1 MADEDGY
8 IGCVS
13 MTNNG
18 QARLPAGQARIQPV
32 EITEEMQRSYLD
44 YAMSVIVARALPDVR
59 DGLKPVQRR
68 IIYGMLRIGLT
79 HTAHFSKAAK
89 VVGEILGKYHPHGD
103 QPVYEALVRMAQNFS
118 MRIPLI
124 TGQGNF
130 GSIDGDPPAA
140 MRYTECK
147 LASIAEE
154 LLRDIDKAT
163 VDWIPN
169 FDGTLS
175 EPTVLPSVLPA
186 LLLNGASGIAVGMAT
201 NIPPHNLAE
210 VCTAISALIDNPEAT
225 VEDLMEHV
233 KGPDFP
239 TGGAVYDITEL
250 TSAYSTGRGKVML
263 RGKAEIEEKD
273 GGRAQIVISEI
284 PYQVNKASLVT
295 KIADLAKEKRLEG
308 IADLRDESDRRGLR
322 VVVELKKDARS
333 GAVLN
338 NLYKFTQ
345 LQVSFPANFVA
356 LVDGAPQTLTL
367 KVILAEF
374 IKHRQEVVRR
384 RSQFEL
390 EEAKKR
396 AHILEGLKIAVDN
409 IDAVIELIKKA
420 RDVDEARTK
429 LIARFKLTEVQA
441 QAILDLQLKRLA
453 ALERQKIEDEL
464 EMTKEEISYLEDL
477 LAHPEK
483 ILKVIK
489 DELAKLSEKYGDDR
503 RTKVYKQKLGEF
515 SEEELIPNVSTIITL
530 TASGYIKRQMPGAFR
545 TQARGGK
552 GVTGITTK
560 EEDVVSQLV
569 TCQTHDQLLFFTNLG
584 KAYSLRAFDID
595 ESLRTAKGTAI
606 VNLIDIAQD
615 EQVLTILPVLKSN
628 NRVKYILMVTEGGTV
643 KKTKVSAFEN
653 IRRSGIIAIKLD
665 GDTLKWA
672 KTSTGDDDV
681 FLVSEKGKSIRF
693 KESDVRKTGRAT
705 MGVRGIRLAKGDKVI
720 GAAVLDIELQKADL
734 LTVAENGL
742 GKRTPVVLW
751 HNQKRGGSGVKAA
764 SLTKRTGNLV
774 CADIV
779 TREHKA
785 LVLTSKSGQVIRLP
799 INGIPR
805 LSRATQGVT
814 LMRFSDSADHIAA
827 AALISKEREEE
838 VDKKDTKD

>member
-1 MADEDGY
+1 MR
-8 IGCVS
+8 
-13 MTNNG
+13 M
-18 QARLPAGQARIQPV
+18 
-32 EITEEMQRSYLD
+32 
-44 YAMSVIVARALPDVR
+44 
-59 DGLKPVQRR
+59 
-68 IIYGMLRIGLT
+68 GLT
-79 HTAHFSKAAK
+79 HGAHLSKAAK
-89 VVGEILGKYHPHGD
+89 VVGEVLGKYHPHGD
-103 QPVYEALVRMAQNFS
+103 LPVYEALVRMAQDFS
-118 MRIPLI
+118 MRMPLI

-147 LASIAEE
+147 LAAISEE

-169 FDGTLS
+169 FDVTLS
-175 EPTVLPSVLPA
+175 EPVFLPA
-186 LLLNGASGIAVGMAT
+186 ILPNLLLNGASGIAVGMAT
-201 NIPPHNLAE
+201 NIPPHNLEE
-210 VCTAISALIDNPEAT
+210 VCAAISHLIDNPEAT
-225 VEDLMEHV
+225 VEELMEYIS
-233 KGPDFP
+233 GPDFP

-250 TSAYSTGRGKVML
+250 TLAYSTGRGKVIL

-273 GGRAQIVISEI
+273 TGRTQIVISEI

-295 KIADLAKEKRLEG
+295 KIAELVKEKRLEG

-322 VVVELKKDARS
+322 VVVELKKDARPQS
-333 GAVLN
+333 VLN

-374 IKHRQEVVRR
+374 IKHRQEVVSR
-384 RSQFEL
+384 RSKFEL
-390 EEAKKR
+390 EEASRR

-409 IDAVIELIKKA
+409 IDAVIELIKAAK
-420 RDVDEARTK
+420 DVDDARTK

-464 EMTKEEISYLEDL
+464 IMTKEEIDYLEDL

-489 DELAKLSEKYGDDR
+489 DELKKLSEKYGNGR
-503 RTKVYKQKLGEF
+503 RTKIYKQKLGEF
-515 SEEELIPNVSTIITL
+515 SEEELIPNVPTIITL
-530 TASGYIKRQMPGAFR
+530 TSSGYIKRQAPSAFR

-560 EEDVVSQLV
+560 EEDEVAQLI
-569 TCQTHDQLLFFTNLG
+569 TCHTHDQLLFFTNLG
-584 KAYSLRAFDID
+584 KAYSLRAFEID
-595 ESLRTAKGTAI
+595 ESSRIAKGTAI
-606 VNLIDIAQD
+606 VNLIDIAQG
-615 EQVLTILPVLKSN
+615 EQVLAILPISKTN
-628 NRVKYILMVTEGGTV
+628 DRVKNILIVTERGTV
-643 KKTKVSAFEN
+643 KKTEVSSFSH

-665 GDTLKWA
+665 GDFLKWA
-672 KTSTGDDDV
+672 KTSTGEDEV
-681 FLVSEKGKSIRF
+681 FLISEKGKSIRF

-720 GAAVLDIELQKADL
+720 GAAVLDTELQKADL
-734 LTVAENGL
+734 LTVTENGL

-751 HNQKRGGSGVKAA
+751 QKQRRGGSGVKAA
-764 SLTKRTGNLV
+764 SLTERTGNLV

-779 TREHKA
+779 TRKHKA

-799 INGIPR
+799 ISNISR

-814 LMRFSDSADHIAA
+814 LMRFSDSGDQIAA
-827 AALISKEREEE
+827 AALISKEKEEAVE
-838 VDKKDTKD
+838 KPVKK